1 MSFVHKYRCR
11 NRSSSTL
18 KRIAK
23 ITQVIDSRLWHENI
37 EELTI
42 SKKLKRKNH
51 TIHHRR
57 RTKPSGSHYPSLF
70 SPPAAINSND
80 FFKNVN
86 VKSVNCLLFSSINYL
101 D

>member
-1 MSFVHKYRCR
+1 MHLMTEIIELKIYIMSFVHRYSCR

-42 SKKLKRKNH
+42 
-51 TIHHRR
+51 
-57 RTKPSGSHYPSLF
+57 
-70 SPPAAINSND
+70 
-80 FFKNVN
+80 
-86 VKSVNCLLFSSINYL
+86 
-101 D
+101 